1 MGFPIRHTFDLG
13 WTTVTSVS
21 NAPTTPSA
29 QPTRAA
35 DPVVAAASA
44 PRFSGLDGLRAIAVT
59 LVIVYHL
66 LPGTLVGGYIGVDV
80 FFVISGF
87 LITSLLLRERATNG
101 RIRLG
106 AFWLRRARRLLP
118 ALAIVVLACCSAAF
132 VVGGDT
138 LVDLGEQVIGAST
151 FSYNWVAIID
161 GSSYFDE
168 TAPELFRN
176 LWSLAVEEQFYLL
189 WPIVIA
195 VLARPA
201 LRRASG
207 WIVGSLALAS
217 AAAMTVLFTM
227 GADSTRVYYGT
238 DTHSFG
244 LALGALLA
252 ITTISLT
259 RESWTERA
267 RTLATVTGLVAL
279 AALVAIAALMSTDAA
294 LVYRGGLAA
303 VSALTAIVI
312 LATLV
317 PGSPLGR
324 VLDVAPL
331 RWIGERSYGL
341 YLWHWPVFVLAAAA
355 LPWLSGSVAGP
366 LVLAAIALAITVVAA
381 ALSYRFVEQPIRR
394 DGFQASLARF
404 GGAWRGGRRH
414 VAGVVVASVGIAAV
428 VSLTVSALVVAPRD
442 SVAQAQIEAGQDA
455 VDRESASEPAAV
467 ALPGGDQITAV
478 GDSVMLASAP
488 TLKKDFPGIEIDAV
502 VSRQMKDLPDL
513 IRAMQARGELRATL
527 LVGLGT
533 NGPIDAKTLED
544 ALTLVGPRTQVV
556 LVNVQAPRDWTTGV
570 NRTLTEVARGHRNVE
585 LANWRD
591 AIRPRLDVLSP
602 DQIHPGGPIGGGI
615 YTGAVR
621 DALQRLAE
629 LPPLLNS
636 NDYGLSPR
644 PV

>member
-1 MGFPIRHTFDLG
+1 M
-13 WTTVTSVS
+13 TS
-21 NAPTTPSA
+21 ATTPS
-29 QPTRAA
+29 PR
-35 DPVVAAASA
+35 
-44 PRFSGLDGLRAIAVT
+44 PRFAGLDGLRAIAVT
-59 LVIVYHL
+59 LVVIYHL
-66 LPGTLVGGYIGVDV
+66 LPGTLAGGYIGVDI

-87 LITSLLLRERATNG
+87 LITALLLREREDTG

-106 AFWLRRARRLLP
+106 SFWLRRARRLLP
-118 ALAIVVLACCSAAF
+118 ALALVLLVCCSAAF
-132 VVGGDT
+132 VIGGDT

-151 FSYNWVAIID
+151 FSYNWIAIAD

-176 LWSLAVEEQFYLL
+176 LWSLAVEEQFYLA
-189 WPIVIA
+189 WPLIIM

-201 LRRASG
+201 LSRLRG
-207 WIVGSLALAS
+207 WIVGAAAIAS
-217 AAAMTVLFTM
+217 AVAMTVLFSM

-252 ITTISLT
+252 IVTVAAS
-259 RESWTERA
+259 RERA
-267 RTLATVTGLVAL
+267 AWSTRGRVLATLSGSIAIVAL
-279 AALVAIAALMSTDAA
+279 AALAVVMSTDAA
-294 LVYRGGLAA
+294 LVYRGGLAL
-303 VSALTAIVI
+303 VSVLTATAIFS
-312 LATLV
+312 TLV
-317 PGSPLGR
+317 PGGLLGR
-324 VLDVAPL
+324 VLDLPPL

-341 YLWHWPVFVLAAAA
+341 YLWHWPVFVLTAAA
-355 LPWLSGSVAGP
+355 LPAVSSSDSGTLVIAGIA
-366 LVLAAIALAITVVAA
+366 LLITVLAASA
-381 ALSYRFVEQPIRR
+381 SYRWLEQPVRR
-394 DGFQASLARF
+394 DGFRATLARF
-404 GGAWRGGRRH
+404 GAGWRGSRRRVVG
-414 VAGVVVASVGIAAV
+414 VAVTSVALAVV
-428 VSLTVSALVVAPRD
+428 VSLTVGALVIAPRD
-442 SVAQAQIEAGQDA
+442 SVAQAQIQAGQDA
-455 VDRESASEPAAV
+455 LDDEPAPLPGSV
-467 ALPGGDQITAV
+467 ALPGGDQISAI

-488 TLKKDFPGIEIDAV
+488 TLEKDFPGIQINAV

-513 IRAMQARGELRATL
+513 VRGMQAKGELRATL

-533 NGPIDAKTLED
+533 NGPIDAKTLEE
-544 ALTLVGPRTQVV
+544 ALDLVGPRTQVV

-570 NRTLTEVARGHRNVE
+570 NRTLTDVARGHRNVE

-602 DQIHPGGPIGGGI
+602 DQIHPGGPVGGGI

-621 DALQRLAE
+621 DALQRLAD

>member
-1 MGFPIRHTFDLG
+1 
-13 WTTVTSVS
+13 VTS
-21 NAPTTPSA
+21 ATTPS
-29 QPTRAA
+29 PR
-35 DPVVAAASA
+35 
-44 PRFSGLDGLRAIAVT
+44 PRFAGLDGLRAIAVT
-59 LVIVYHL
+59 LVVVYHL
-66 LPGTLVGGYIGVDV
+66 LPGTLVGGYIGVDI

-87 LITSLLLRERATNG
+87 LITALLLRERDDTG

-106 AFWLRRARRLLP
+106 SFWLRRARRLLP
-118 ALAIVVLACCSAAF
+118 ALALVLLVCCSAAF
-132 VVGGDT
+132 VIGGDT

-151 FSYNWVAIID
+151 FSYNWIAIAD

-176 LWSLAVEEQFYLL
+176 LWSLAVEEQFYLA
-189 WPIVIA
+189 WPLIIM

-201 LRRASG
+201 LKRLRG
-207 WIVGSLALAS
+207 WIVGAAAIAS
-217 AAAMTVLFTM
+217 AVAMTVLFGV

-252 ITTISLT
+252 IVTVAASH
-259 RESWTERA
+259 ERA
-267 RTLATVTGLVAL
+267 AWSTRGQVLATLFGSVAIVAL
-279 AALVAIAALMSTDAA
+279 AALATMMSTDAA
-294 LVYRGGLAA
+294 LVYRGGLAL
-303 VSALTAIVI
+303 VSVLTATAIFS
-312 LATLV
+312 TLV
-317 PGSPLGR
+317 PGGLLGR
-324 VLDVAPL
+324 VLDLPPL

-341 YLWHWPVFVLAAAA
+341 YLWHWPVFVLTAAA
-355 LPWLSGSVAGP
+355 LPAVSGSDSGP
-366 LVLAAIALAITVVAA
+366 LIIAGIALLVTVLAASS
-381 ALSYRFVEQPIRR
+381 SYRWLEQPIRR
-394 DGFQASLARF
+394 DGFRVTLARF
-404 GGAWRGGRRH
+404 GAGWRGSRRRVTG
-414 VAGVVVASVGIAAV
+414 VAVTSVALAVVAS
-428 VSLTVSALVVAPRD
+428 LTVGALITAPRD
-442 SVAQAQIEAGQDA
+442 SVAQAQIQAGQDA
-455 VDRESASEPAAV
+455 LDDEPAALPASV
-467 ALPGGDQITAV
+467 ALPGGDQISAI

-488 TLKKDFPGIEIDAV
+488 TLEKDFPGIEIDAV

-513 IRAMQARGELRATL
+513 VRGMQAKGELRATL

-533 NGPIDAKTLED
+533 NGPIDAKTLEE
-544 ALTLVGPRTQVV
+544 ALDLVGPRTQVV

-570 NRTLTEVARGHRNVE
+570 NRTLTDVARGHRNVE

-602 DQIHPGGPIGGGI
+602 DQIHPGGPVGGGI

-621 DALQRLAE
+621 DALQRLAD